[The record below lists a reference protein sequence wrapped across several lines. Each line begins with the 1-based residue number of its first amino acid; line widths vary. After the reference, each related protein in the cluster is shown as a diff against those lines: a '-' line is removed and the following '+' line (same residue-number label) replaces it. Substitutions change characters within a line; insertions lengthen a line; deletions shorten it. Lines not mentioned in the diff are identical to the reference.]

1 MTLTTTQS
9 LLDSLEDLVVSLPL
23 LLIVDALRSTL
34 STTTIV
40 AVTPTRRLMMVTI
53 LWTTI
58 LVVNVGKANG
68 LLPHLLLRLALQVTH
83 HLLHLPLVMDLR
95 HDLCRTSSPF
105 RCTNTVTL

>member
-40 AVTPTRRLMMVTI
+40 AVTPTRHLMMVTI
-53 LWTTI
+53 LWMTI
-58 LVVNVGKANG
+58 LVVSVGKANG
-68 LLPHLLLRLALQVTH
+68 LLHHLHLLSHL
-83 HLLHLPLVMDLR
+83 HLLHLPLVMGLQ
-95 HDLCRTSSPF
+95 HELCRTLSPF
-105 RCTNTVTL
+105 RCTRTVTS